1 MDKDIKNEIEK
12 KEEGQSGQDGK
23 KQYTVSKFS
32 YTIRVFVALY
42 LLYTVWELRRTPFET
57 TGTER
62 IVFIV
67 AIIAFLAF
75 ASIIGGTSL
84 RALIKKEYAE
94 NDPGFFGKGKDD
106 K

>member
-12 KEEGQSGQDGK
+12 KEEDQSGQDGK

-42 LLYTVWELRRTPFET
+42 LLYTVWELRHTPFET

-75 ASIIGGTSL
+75 AIFIGGTSL

-94 NDPGFFGKGKDD
+94 NDPGLFGKGKDD